1 MPELLAPLDQAT
13 RLQRATAHDMGS
25 SLSQNATVQEV
36 KAAVEAL
43 GSAYVKYGTAV
54 ADNGINGAMLR
65 DITGEEIGDLGVT
78 SLHKRRMLSEIE
90 IFKANLPPAA
100 GEPAGARSAAHI

>member
-1 MPELLAPLDQAT
+1 
-13 RLQRATAHDMGS
+13 MGS
-25 SLSQNATVQEV
+25 SLSQTATVQEV

-78 SLHKRRMLSEIE
+78 SLPKRRMLSEIE
-90 IFKANLPPAA
+90 IFKATNTQAQFVDKHRTTSESTRKVPLS
-100 GEPAGARSAAHI
+100 ARC